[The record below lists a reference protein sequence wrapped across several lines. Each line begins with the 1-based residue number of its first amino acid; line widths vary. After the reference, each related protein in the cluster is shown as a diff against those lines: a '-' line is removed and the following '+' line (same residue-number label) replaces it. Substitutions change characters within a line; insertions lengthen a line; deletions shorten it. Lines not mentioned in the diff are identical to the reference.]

1 MKKFRFL
8 IAVVLVLIPI
18 SLLAQAVPTSKFAWT
33 QDAPTLAD
41 AQAYT
46 YLYFPDGATTGIAFT
61 AVTCTGATSPF
72 ACEVNIPAF
81 TPGNHTVTL
90 AARNVAG
97 ESAKTSPLSF
107 VFVVTPA
114 VPQQFRIK

>member
-1 MKKFRFL
+1 MKKLCFVL
-8 IAVVLVLIPI
+8 LVLLAVPI
-18 SLLAQAVPTSKFAWT
+18 LVEAQAVPTSKFAWT

-41 AQAYT
+41 AQGYT

-61 AVTCTGATSPF
+61 GVTCTGATSPF

-97 ESAKTSPLSF
+97 ESAKTTPLSF

-114 VPQQFRIK
+114 TPQGFRIK